1 VSTTKSELD
10 LQTYWMPFTANRQF
24 KNAPRLVES
33 AEGVYYRSRDGRR
46 LIDGIAG
53 MWCVN
58 AGHGRAEIVEAVQRQ
73 VAEMD
78 YATSFQMGHPAAFE
92 LAGELSAILPDD
104 LGHPF
109 FVNSGSE
116 AVDTALKIA
125 LAFHRRRGEAARTRL
140 IGRERAYHG
149 VGFGGISV
157 GGIGANRTPYGP
169 LLPGVDHLPHTHDP
183 ERNAFS
189 RGQPEHGVERAD
201 ALLDLIALHGAE
213 TIAAVIVEPMSGST
227 GVLVPPVGY
236 LERLR
241 EITATHGILLIFD
254 EVITGFGRTGR
265 LFALDH
271 WGVEPDIVQFAKAI
285 TSGYFP
291 FGGIGISDRLA
302 ATLDEAGEPWM
313 HAYTYSAHPVG
324 CAVAL
329 RTMDIILDED
339 FPAQAAAKG
348 EHLLAGLKAALADHP
363 NVGDVRG
370 KGLMCGVE
378 IVQDKATKA
387 EFPASENIGVKVHAA
402 TQQRGLF
409 SRLRGDVF
417 CLAPPVVTTTEQL
430 DRIVEI
436 LAAAID
442 EVLPA

>member
-1 VSTTKSELD
+1 MSTTTSELD
-10 LQTYWMPFTANRQF
+10 LKTYWMPFTANRQF
-24 KNAPRLVES
+24 KNSPRLVES
-33 AEGVYYRSRDGRR
+33 AEGVYYRTSDGRR

-58 AGHGRAEIVEAVQRQ
+58 AGHGRAEIVAAVQRQ
-73 VAEMD
+73 VAKMD

-125 LAFHRRRGEAARTRL
+125 IAFHRRRGEAGRTRL

-169 LLPGVDHLPHTHDP
+169 LLPGVDHLPHTHDL

-189 RGQPEHGVERAD
+189 RGQPAHGAERAN

-213 TIAAVIVEPMSGST
+213 TIAAVIVEPMAGST

-241 EITATHGILLIFD
+241 EITAAHGILLIFD
-254 EVITGFGRTGR
+254 EVITGFGRLGSPFAATHFDLLPDMVTLAKGLTNGTVPMGAVAVRAEIYDTFMAGPEGAIEFTHGYTYSGHPLACAAARAALTVYQRDGLLTRADKLGKHWENAAHGLRKLPHVIDIRNIGLTAAIELAPIPGKPTVRAMTALHKAFQKGAFIRVTGDTIALAPPLSITR
-265 LFALDH
+265 AQIDELFAL
-271 WGVEPDIVQFAKAI
+271 
-285 TSGYFP
+285 
-291 FGGIGISDRLA
+291 
-302 ATLDEAGEPWM
+302 
-313 HAYTYSAHPVG
+313 
-324 CAVAL
+324 VAE
-329 RTMDIILDED
+329 T
-339 FPAQAAAKG
+339 
-348 EHLLAGLKAALADHP
+348 
-363 NVGDVRG
+363 
-370 KGLMCGVE
+370 
-378 IVQDKATKA
+378 
-387 EFPASENIGVKVHAA
+387 
-402 TQQRGLF
+402 
-409 SRLRGDVF
+409 
-417 CLAPPVVTTTEQL
+417 
-430 DRIVEI
+430 
-436 LAAAID
+436 ID
-442 EVLPA
+442 EVCGL

>member
-1 VSTTKSELD
+1 
-10 LQTYWMPFTANRQF
+10 
-24 KNAPRLVES
+24 
-33 AEGVYYRSRDGRR
+33 
-46 LIDGIAG
+46 
-53 MWCVN
+53 
-58 AGHGRAEIVEAVQRQ
+58 
-73 VAEMD
+73 MD

-92 LAGELSAILPDD
+92 LAGELSAILPGD

-254 EVITGFGRTGR
+254 EVITGFGRLGSPFAATHFDLLPDMVTLAKGLTNGTVPMGAVAVRDEIYEAFMAGPEGAIEFTHGYTYSGHPLACAAARAALRVYERDGLLTRAAELDEHWESAAHDLRRLPHVIDIRNIGLTAAIEMAPVPGKPAVRGMTALHKAFQKGAFIRVTGDIIALAPPLPITPAQIDD
-265 LFALDH
+265 LFAL
-271 WGVEPDIVQFAKAI
+271 
-285 TSGYFP
+285 
-291 FGGIGISDRLA
+291 
-302 ATLDEAGEPWM
+302 
-313 HAYTYSAHPVG
+313 
-324 CAVAL
+324 VAE
-329 RTMDIILDED
+329 TIE
-339 FPAQAAAKG
+339 
-348 EHLLAGLKAALADHP
+348 EVAD
-363 NVGDVRG
+363 
-370 KGLMCGVE
+370 L
-378 IVQDKATKA
+378 
-387 EFPASENIGVKVHAA
+387 
-402 TQQRGLF
+402 
-409 SRLRGDVF
+409 
-417 CLAPPVVTTTEQL
+417 
-430 DRIVEI
+430 
-436 LAAAID
+436 
-442 EVLPA
+442 

>member
-1 VSTTKSELD
+1 MMKSELD

-33 AEGVYYRSRDGRR
+33 AEGIYYWSRDGRR

-78 YATSFQMGHPAAFE
+78 YATSFQMGHSGAFQLADE
-92 LAGELSAILPDD
+92 LAAILPGD

-125 LAFHRRRGEAARTRL
+125 LAFHRRRGEAGRTRL

-157 GGIGANRTPYGP
+157 GGIGPNRIPYGS
-169 LLPGVDHLPHTHDP
+169 LLPGVDHLPHTHDL

-189 RGQPEHGVERAD
+189 RGQPSYGAERA
-201 ALLDLIALHGAE
+201 AKLLDLIDLHGAE
-213 TIAAVIVEPMSGST
+213 TIAAVIVEPVAGST

-241 EITATHGILLIFD
+241 EITAAHGILLIFD
-254 EVITGFGRTGR
+254 EVITGFGRLGSP
-265 LFALDH
+265 FAATYFDVL
-271 WGVEPDIVQFAKAI
+271 PDIVTLAKGLTNATVPMGAVAVRDEIYDAFMAGPEGAI
-285 TSGYFP
+285 EFTHG
-291 FGGIGISDRLA
+291 
-302 ATLDEAGEPWM
+302 
-313 HAYTYSAHPVG
+313 YTYSGHPLA
-324 CAVAL
+324 C
-329 RTMDIILDED
+329 
-339 FPAQAAAKG
+339 AAAR
-348 EHLLAGLKAALADHP
+348 AALAVYRKNDLLTRAVKLKDHWE
-363 NVGDVRG
+363 NAAH
-370 KGLMCGVE
+370 GLRELPQV
-378 IVQDKATKA
+378 IDIR
-387 EFPASENIGVKVHAA
+387 NIGLTAA
-402 TQQRGLF
+402 IELAPIPGRPTVRAMTALKRAFEKGAF
-409 SRLRGDVF
+409 IRVTGDTIA
-417 CLAPPVVTTTEQL
+417 LAPPLPITTDQ
-430 DRIVEI
+430 
-436 LAAAID
+436 ID
-442 EVLPA
+442 ELFAIVAEVVDEVGKL

>member
-329 RTMDIILDED
+329 RMLRIIEDER
-339 FPAQAAAKG
+339 FPEQAAAKG
-348 EHLLAGLKAALADHP
+348 DELLARLRSALADHP
-363 NVGDVRG
+363 NVGNIRG
-370 KGLMCGVE
+370 KGLMCAVE
-378 IVQDKATKA
+378 LVEDRESKRS
-387 EFPASENIGVKVHAA
+387 FPADHGIGAA
-402 TQQRGLF
+402 VLRASLDRGLV
-409 SRLRGDVF
+409 SRVKADTYV
-417 CLAPPVVTTTEQL
+417 LAPPIVITNAQIQRT
-430 DRIVEI
+430 VEI
-436 LAAAID
+436 LAESIRA
-442 EVLPA
+442 VVG

>member
-1 VSTTKSELD
+1 MSTTTSELD

-24 KNAPRLVES
+24 KNDPRLVES

-92 LAGELSAILPDD
+92 LAAELSAILPGD

-125 LAFHRRRGEAARTRL
+125 LAYHRRRGEAGRTRL

-157 GGIGANRTPYGP
+157 GGMGPNRTPYGP

-189 RGQPEHGVERAD
+189 RGQPQHGVERAD

-241 EITATHGILLIFD
+241 ELTAAHGILLIFD
-254 EVITGFGRTGR
+254 EVITGFGRLGSPFAATHFGLLPDMVTLAKGLTNGTVPMGAVAVRDEIYEAFMAGPEGAIEFTHGYTYSGHPLACAAARAALRVYERDGLLTRAAELNDHWENAAHDLRRLPHVIDIRNIGLTAAIEMAPVPGKPAVRGMTALHKAFQKGAFIRVTGDIIALAPPLPITPAQIDD
-265 LFALDH
+265 LFAL
-271 WGVEPDIVQFAKAI
+271 
-285 TSGYFP
+285 
-291 FGGIGISDRLA
+291 
-302 ATLDEAGEPWM
+302 
-313 HAYTYSAHPVG
+313 
-324 CAVAL
+324 VAE
-329 RTMDIILDED
+329 TIE
-339 FPAQAAAKG
+339 
-348 EHLLAGLKAALADHP
+348 EVAD
-363 NVGDVRG
+363 
-370 KGLMCGVE
+370 L
-378 IVQDKATKA
+378 
-387 EFPASENIGVKVHAA
+387 
-402 TQQRGLF
+402 
-409 SRLRGDVF
+409 
-417 CLAPPVVTTTEQL
+417 
-430 DRIVEI
+430 
-436 LAAAID
+436 
-442 EVLPA
+442 